1 MAGVSLP
8 ATERPGWPA
17 NNWACES
24 LLFIAGGCYAHVSLS
39 LQLIETALGRQRP
52 PIPCQL
58 PFSYWVFG
66 RPVSTQNDDGSKP
79 GALPAW
85 REKVNSALG
94 AAVAMASKNRGFEL
108 VQDLVEVRVI
118 WLSTDPADRRQPDVD
133 NMLKPLIDAFNEKI
147 IGDDRQVHRI
157 LAEKANINSPP
168 HATGDVYPE
177 IQDDEEYAATGEV
190 IVVFLNHFSREYQP

>member
-1 MAGVSLP
+1 V
-8 ATERPGWPA
+8 ERPGWLA
-17 NNWACES
+17 DSWASES
-24 LLFIAGGCYAHVSLS
+24 LLFLAAGCYAHQSPS
-39 LQLIETALGRQRP
+39 FQLIETTLGRQRP

-85 REKVNSALG
+85 RDKVNSALG

-118 WLSTDPADRRQPDVD
+118 WLSADPADRQQPDVD

-157 LAEKANINSPP
+157 LAEKANIELPP
-168 HATGDVYPE
+168 HATRGVYPE
-177 IQDDEEYAATGEV
+177 IQDDEEYAKTGEV
-190 IVVFLNHFSREYQP
+190 VVVFLNHFNREYHP

>member
-1 MAGVSLP
+1 M
-8 ATERPGWPA
+8 RD
-17 NNWACES
+17 NWGYES
-24 LLFIAGGCYAHVSLS
+24 LLLIAARCYARLSPS
-39 LQLIETALGRQRP
+39 LQLIETALGRQRL

-58 PFSYWVFG
+58 PFCYWVFG

-85 REKVNSALG
+85 RDKVNSALG

-118 WLSTDPADRRQPDVD
+118 WLSADPGDRQQPDVD

-157 LAEKANINSPP
+157 LAEKANIESPP
-168 HATGDVYPE
+168 HATRDVYPE
-177 IQDDEEYAATGEV
+177 IQDDEEYANTGEV
-190 IVVFLNHFSREYQP
+190 IVVFLNHFNREYQP